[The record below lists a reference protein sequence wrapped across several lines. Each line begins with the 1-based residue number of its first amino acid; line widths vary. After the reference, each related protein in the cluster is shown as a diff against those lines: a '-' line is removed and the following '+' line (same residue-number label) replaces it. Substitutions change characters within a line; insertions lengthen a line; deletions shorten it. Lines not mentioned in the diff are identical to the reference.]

1 MIACRK
7 SFTDTL
13 LELARQDKDIVAVTT
28 DARGSVTLGDF
39 AKELPAQ
46 FVECGIAE
54 QDAVGISAGL
64 AHSGKKVFVCG
75 PACFYVARSLEQVK
89 VDLAYSQNNV
99 KILGVSGGVAY
110 GALGATHHSL
120 HDIAV
125 LRTFPGMNIVL
136 PCDARQT
143 RKLVKLLVD
152 YPEPVYVRVGRAAV
166 PDVYENDD
174 FEFVLGKAN
183 TLLDGTDLTFQPEH
197 QRSRVIGRLF
207 QDPMRGTAPHMTI
220 EENLALAYLR
230 ASHGSPFR
238 RITPKD
244 RELFRSQLAQLDMGL
259 EERMRQPV
267 GLLSGGQR
275 QALTLLMATMVP
287 PKLLLLDE
295 HTAALDPA
303 TADKVLELT
312 RRIVAEH
319 RITCL
324 MVTHNMA
331 QALSLGSRTLMMAEG
346 SIVLDV
352 SGTERE
358 GLTVNDLLERF
369 RSGAGH
375 ALDNDRIL
383 LA

>member
-143 RKLVKLLVD
+143 RKLVKLWPALLNDKWQSKTSVVNASISGDTSQQGLARLPALLKQHQPRWVLV
-152 YPEPVYVRVGRAAV
+152 ELGG
-166 PDVYENDD
+166 NDG
-174 FEFVLGKAN
+174 LRG
-183 TLLDGTDLTFQPEH
+183 FQPQQTE
-197 QRSRVIGRLF
+197 QTLRQIL
-207 QDPMRGTAPHMTI
+207 QDVKAANAEP
-220 EENLALAYLR
+220 
-230 ASHGSPFR
+230 
-238 RITPKD
+238 
-244 RELFRSQLAQLDMGL
+244 
-259 EERMRQPV
+259 
-267 GLLSGGQR
+267 
-275 QALTLLMATMVP
+275 LLMQIRLPANYGRRYNEAFSAIY
-287 PKLLLLDE
+287 PKLAKEFDVPLLPFFMEEVYLKPQWMQDDGI
-295 HTAALDPA
+295 HPNHDAQPFI
-303 TADKVLELT
+303 ADW
-312 RRIVAEH
+312 
-319 RITCL
+319 
-324 MVTHNMA
+324 MA
-331 QALSLGSRTLMMAEG
+331 KQLQPL
-346 SIVLDV
+346 
-352 SGTERE
+352 
-358 GLTVNDLLERF
+358 VNHD
-369 RSGAGH
+369 S
-375 ALDNDRIL
+375 
-383 LA
+383 